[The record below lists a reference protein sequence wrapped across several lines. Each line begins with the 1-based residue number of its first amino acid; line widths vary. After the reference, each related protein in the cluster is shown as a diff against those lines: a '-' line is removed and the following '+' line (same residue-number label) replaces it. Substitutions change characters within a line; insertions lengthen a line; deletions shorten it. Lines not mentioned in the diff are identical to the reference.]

1 MTEDVN
7 ILKTIIDLG
16 STGILAIVA
25 WKLYDLLQKAQ
36 IRLDDRYQDVK
47 GINKE
52 LQTLIKQNVQVNT
65 ELKES
70 IKNQTE
76 MLRDIDSNIRKYD

>member
-1 MTEDVN
+1 MTEDISIV
-7 ILKTIIDLG
+7 KTIIDLG

-70 IKNQTE
+70 IKNQTD